1 MDNNIY
7 MDKYLEKKDFYLS
20 EKFYNDYGFNASWA
34 LDPPMSEM
42 GYKESDW
49 YIPGQLE
56 IYREDS
62 AFKINKMNIIDL
74 YKEQGIDFTEKDIS
88 KYTEQL
94 KSTLLRD
101 ISNTPKSNVSEKENS
116 KLDKI
121 IVLIYESTDIW
132 KQILGLKY
140 SYFFIREE
148 KELNFFSMV
157 YKKKIIEGSLSE
169 LIALISSEKN
179 IVSRFEIYSK
189 WEWS

>member
-20 EKFYNDYGFNASWA
+20 EKFYNEYGFNASWA
-34 LDPPMSEM
+34 LDLPMSEM